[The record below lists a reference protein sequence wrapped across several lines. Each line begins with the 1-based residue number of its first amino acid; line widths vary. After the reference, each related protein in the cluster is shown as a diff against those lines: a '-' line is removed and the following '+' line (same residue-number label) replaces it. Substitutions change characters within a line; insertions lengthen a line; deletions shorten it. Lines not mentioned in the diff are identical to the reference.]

1 MPEVIIKEIIEDL
14 ENVLF
19 DLNSGRVYDAMTNLS
34 NIISDLK
41 KEIK

>member
-1 MPEVIIKEIIEDL
+1 MPEVTIKEIIEDL

-19 DLNSGRVYDAMTNLS
+19 DFDNGRVYDAMTDLT